1 MSPLVNFTWRLVG
14 HRHMARRLIAPA
26 LCVLFLVLGG
36 AVIPLRMH
44 LASVRPL
51 IASVSCA
58 SGSVPLFERG
68 VALRSGSITPN
79 DLGGGP
85 PLP

>member
-1 MSPLVNFTWRLVG
+1 MSPLVNFTRRFGG
-14 HRHMARRLIAPA
+14 HCHMARRLIVPA
-26 LCVLFLVLGG
+26 LCALFLVLGG
-36 AVIPLRMH
+36 AVIPLRTH

-51 IASVSCA
+51 IASVSCT
-58 SGSVPLFERG
+58 SRSIPLFERG
-68 VALRSGSITPN
+68 LALQSGLFTPN